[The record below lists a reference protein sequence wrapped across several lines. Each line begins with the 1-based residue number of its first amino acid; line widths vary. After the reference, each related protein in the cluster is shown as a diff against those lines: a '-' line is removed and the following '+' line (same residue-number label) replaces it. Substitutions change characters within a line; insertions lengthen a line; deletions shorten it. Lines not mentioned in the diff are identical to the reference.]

1 MAAVADA
8 EIKRGPAHRAS
19 AFLSRRP
26 RTRLGLTILGPLGWI
41 VLIYLVSLVLLLANS
56 FWRLDPLTTR
66 IQHRFNHFSTYKTV
80 FWSTT
85 TYYHITL
92 RTVGMAVAVT
102 ITDLFFAFPF
112 AYYAARVAEPK
123 VRVRLLLA
131 VTIPLWAN
139 YLIRVFAWK
148 TLLEGGGPIH
158 EMLSHFGV
166 DLTGSNIAV
175 WITFCYLWFP
185 FAVLPIYASLE
196 RVPGSFI
203 EASSDLGARAGTTFR
218 KVVWPLAIPGVVA
231 GSVFT
236 FSLTMGDYLTPTL
249 VGKGLFLGN
258 AIFALT
264 GTLNNRPLAATIAVI
279 PIVIVA
285 IYLILARRTG
295 AFEAL

>member
-1 MAAVADA
+1 MAATATADVD
-8 EIKRGPAHRAS
+8 RGPLRRAS
-19 AFLSRRP
+19 AALFRHP
-26 RTRLGLTILGPLGWI
+26 RTKLSLTLAGPLGWI
-41 VLIYLVSLVLLLANS
+41 VLVYLVSLVLLLANS

-66 IQHRFNHFSTYKTV
+66 IQHRFNDFSTYKTV

-102 ITDLFFAFPF
+102 IADLFFAFPF
-112 AYYAARVAEPK
+112 AYHAARVAEPK

-158 EMLSHFGV
+158 EVLGHIGV

-236 FSLTMGDYLTPTL
+236 FSLTMGDYLTATL

>member
-1 MAAVADA
+1 V
-8 EIKRGPAHRAS
+8 RRAS
-19 AFLSRRP
+19 AKLFRHP
-26 RTRLGLTILGPLGWI
+26 RTKLGLTLLGPLGWI

-56 FWRLDPLTTR
+56 FWRLDPLTT
-66 IQHRFNHFSTYKTV
+66 QVVHRFNGFSTYKTV
-80 FWSTT
+80 FVSTT
-85 TYYHITL
+85 TYYHIAL
-92 RTVGMAVAVT
+92 RTLGMAIAVT
-102 ITDLFFAFPF
+102 IADLVFAFPF

-158 EMLSHFGV
+158 ALLANFGI

-175 WITFCYLWFP
+175 WLTFCYLWFP
-185 FAVLPIYASLE
+185 FAALPIYASLE

-203 EASSDLGARAGTTFR
+203 EASSDLGARAGMTFR
-218 KVVWPLAIPGVVA
+218 KVVLPLAIPGVVA
-231 GSVFT
+231 GSIFT
-236 FSLTMGDYLTPTL
+236 FSLTLGDYLTPTL
-249 VGKGLFLGN
+249 VGKGFFLGN

-279 PIVIVA
+279 PIAIVA